1 LIAAKAVQK
10 GTNTTHKKKVRTTV
24 HFFRPKTL
32 IKARKP
38 KYPRQAVNR
47 DHSLDNYQVIKY
59 PLTTERAMKKIEDN
73 SNTLVFIVDKKA
85 NKKVIKYAVS
95 QLYGVKA
102 LKVNTL
108 LR

>member
-1 LIAAKAVQK
+1 M
-10 GTNTTHKKKVRTTV
+10 
-24 HFFRPKTL
+24 
-32 IKARKP
+32 
-38 KYPRQAVNR
+38 
-47 DHSLDNYQVIKY
+47 DNYQVIKY

-108 LR
+108 LRPDGLKKAFVRLTPDYDALDVANKIGLV